1 MAGLEGKAK
10 KANTSR
16 TKKGKSRL
24 EKREAR
30 YGLLFVLPLIIG
42 VIFFLGSPLIQSFAI
57 SLGDINTENGYDIAV
72 RGWENYKRALTVDA
86 DYIKYLLESLK
97 ETATNTPLIVIVSFV
112 VAMLLKREF
121 PGRTVYRVIFFLPV
135 ILTSGVMSEIR
146 TDELIASAIDPM
158 AASEGMTG
166 MLSGSQQVIS
176 DLLLSANL
184 SPQLTN
190 YILYAQQN
198 IATVLSLSGI
208 QVLIFLAALQSI
220 SPSLYE
226 ASAIEGATAWENFWK
241 ITLPMVSPQLLVI
254 VLYTVIER
262 FVNISGDTM
271 HYIYTTGFQS
281 LKFGYSSAMAWIYFV
296 MVSFVVAALY
306 FILKRFTFSYE
317 QR

>member
-1 MAGLEGKAK
+1 MERTMK
-10 KANTSR
+10 KKR
-16 TKKGKSRL
+16 MGKSRM

-30 YGLLFVLPLIIG
+30 YGVLFVLPLIIG
-42 VIFFLGSPLIQSFAI
+42 VVFFLGLPLLQSFAI
-57 SLGDINTENGYDIAV
+57 SLGDINTENGYDIIV
-72 RGWENYKRALTVDA
+72 NGLGNYRRALTEDA
-86 DYIKYLLESLK
+86 DYIKYLLTSMK
-97 ETATNTPLIVIVSFV
+97 EAATNTPLIVIMSFV

-121 PGRTVYRVIFFLPV
+121 PGRTMYRVIFFLPV

-146 TDELIASAIDPM
+146 TDELIASTIDPM
-158 AASEGMTG
+158 TTSEGMRAV
-166 MLSGSQQVIS
+166 LSGSQRVIS

-184 SPQLTN
+184 SPQLTG

-208 QVLIFLAALQSI
+208 QILIFLAALQSI

-262 FVNISGDTM
+262 FVNMSGKTM
-271 HYIYTTGFQS
+271 QYIYTTGFQS

-296 MVSFVVAALY
+296 IVSFVVAVLY

>member
-1 MAGLEGKAK
+1 M
-10 KANTSR
+10 
-16 TKKGKSRL
+16 
-24 EKREAR
+24 
-30 YGLLFVLPLIIG
+30 
-42 VIFFLGSPLIQSFAI
+42 IFFLGSPLIQSFAI